1 LLQSLRFC
9 LQKMNLAKMNI
20 TSYFQGIEFANPYYF
35 LFLLLIIPVAAWHF
49 FFRKR
54 MQASFTVPSVVAFEK
69 IGKTWKIRLRWLPGG
84 LLLLSYI
91 SFIVALS
98 RPQTAFRLS
107 DVQVEG
113 VDIVLALDISGSMKA
128 MDFRPNRLEA
138 CKKVA
143 EEFILGRPTDRI
155 GLVVYAG
162 EAYTQCPV
170 TSDHS
175 TLLGL
180 LQKVKFDIIEDGTA
194 IGDGLGTAINRL
206 RESEAKSKII
216 ILLSDGVN
224 NRGYL
229 DPYSAAEIAKNMNI
243 KVYTIGAG
251 TNGQAPYPTPYGTA
265 MMPTEIDERL
275 LQTIAQETGGKYFRA
290 TNNDKLKAVYEE
302 IDKMEKTILN
312 ETIYEKKTDAFFPFL
327 FFGVLMLICHLFL
340 RYTVFR
346 TNP

>member
-1 LLQSLRFC
+1 
-9 LQKMNLAKMNI
+9 MNAL
-20 TSYFQGIEFANPYYF
+20 TSFFRGIEFANPYYF
-35 LFLLLIIPVAAWHF
+35 LLLLLIIPVVAWLY
-49 FFRKR
+49 FFRKK
-54 MQASFTVPSVVAFEK
+54 MQASFTVPSVAPFDK
-69 IGKTWKIRLRWLPGG
+69 TTTTWKVRMRWLPTC
-84 LLLLSYI
+84 LLLLAYL
-91 SFIVALS
+91 SFVVALA
-98 RPQTAFRLS
+98 RPQSSFRLS
-107 DVQVEG
+107 DVEVEG
-113 VDIVLALDISGSMKA
+113 VDIVLAIDISGSMKA

-143 EEFILGRPTDRI
+143 NEFIVGRPTDRI

-170 TSDHS
+170 TSDHN

-180 LQKVKFDIIEDGTA
+180 LQKVRFDIIEDGTA

-243 KVYTIGAG
+243 KVYTIGCG
-251 TNGQAPYPTPYGTA
+251 TNGQAPYPTPYGNVMT
-265 MMPTEIDERL
+265 PTEIDERL

-312 ETIYEKKTDAFFPFL
+312 ETIFENKADAFFPFL
-327 FFGVLMLICHLFL
+327 LAGVILLVCNLLL
-340 RYTVFR
+340 RYTVFKI
-346 TNP
+346 NP

>member
-1 LLQSLRFC
+1 
-9 LQKMNLAKMNI
+9 MNNI
-20 TSYFQGIEFANPYYF
+20 TTFFQGIEFANPYYF
-35 LFLLLIIPVAAWHF
+35 LFLLLIIPVAAWLY

-54 MQASFTVPSVVAFEK
+54 MQVSITIPTTVAFEK
-69 IGKTWKIRLRWLPGG
+69 IGKTWKVRLRWLPPS
-84 LLLLSYI
+84 LLLLAFI
-91 SFIVALS
+91 SLVVALA
-98 RPQTAFRLS
+98 RPQTSFRLS
-107 DVQVEG
+107 DVEVEG

-170 TSDHS
+170 TSDHN

-194 IGDGLGTAINRL
+194 IGDGLGTAVNRL

-224 NRGYL
+224 NRGYI
-229 DPYSAAEIAKNMNI
+229 DPNSAAEIAKNMNI

-251 TNGQAPYPTPYGTA
+251 TNGQAPYPTPYGTQ
-265 MMPTEIDERL
+265 MVPTEIDERL
-275 LQTIAQETGGKYFRA
+275 LQNIANETGGKYFRA
-290 TNNDKLKAVYEE
+290 TNNDKLKSVYEE

-312 ETIYEKKTDAFFPFL
+312 ETIFENKSDAFFPFL
-327 FFGVLMLICHLFL
+327 LTGVILLMINLLL

>member
-1 LLQSLRFC
+1 MAF
-9 LQKMNLAKMNI
+9 
-20 TSYFQGIEFANPYYF
+20 FQGIEFAHPYY
-35 LFLLLIIPVAAWHF
+35 LLLLLLIIPVAAWRY
-49 FFRKR
+49 FFRKKL
-54 MQASFTVPSVVAFEK
+54 QASLTVPTVTAFEK
-69 IGKTWKIRLRWLPGG
+69 TGNTWRVRFRWLPLC
-84 LLLLSYI
+84 LLVLAYLAL
-91 SFIVALS
+91 IVALA
-98 RPQTAFRLS
+98 RPQSSFRLS
-107 DVQVEG
+107 DVEVEG

-143 EEFILGRPTDRI
+143 EEFILGRSTDRI

-180 LQKVKFDIIEDGTA
+180 LKKVKFDIIEDGTA
-194 IGDGLGTAINRL
+194 IGDGLGTAVNRL

-224 NRGYL
+224 NSGYL

-251 TNGQAPYPTPYGTA
+251 TNGQAPYPTPYGNQ
-265 MMPTEIDERL
+265 MMNTEIDERL
-275 LQTIAQETGGKYFRA
+275 LQTIAHETGGKYFRA
-290 TNNDKLKAVYEE
+290 TSNDKLKAVYEE

-312 ETIYEKKTDAFFPFL
+312 ETIYENKADAFFPFL
-327 FFGVLMLICHLFL
+327 LVGVLLFICYGLL
-340 RYTVFR
+340 KYTIFR
-346 TNP
+346 INP

>member
-1 LLQSLRFC
+1 MNTIITFFQSIR
-9 LQKMNLAKMNI
+9 
-20 TSYFQGIEFANPYYF
+20 FANPYYF
-35 LFLLLIIPVAAWHF
+35 LLLLSVIPVVAWRYF
-49 FFRKR
+49 FSKR
-54 MQASFTVPSVVAFEK
+54 MQASFTVPSGSAFEK
-69 IGKTWKIRLRWLPGG
+69 IRKTWKVRLRWLPVS
-84 LLLLSYI
+84 LLAI
-91 SFIVALS
+91 AFIALVTALA
-98 RPQTAFRLS
+98 RPQSSFRLS
-107 DVQVEG
+107 NVEVEG

-143 EEFILGRPTDRI
+143 EDFVLGRPTDRI

-170 TSDHS
+170 TSDHN

-180 LQKVKFDIIEDGTA
+180 LYKVKFDIIEDGTA
-194 IGDGLGTAINRL
+194 IGDGLGTAVNRL

-243 KVYTIGAG
+243 KVYTIGCG
-251 TNGQAPYPTPYGTA
+251 TNGQAPYPTPYGTQ
-265 MMPTEIDERL
+265 MMNTEIDEHL
-275 LQTIAQETGGKYFRA
+275 LQTIAHETSGKYFRA

-312 ETIYEKKTDAFFPFL
+312 ETVFENKADLFFVFL
-327 FFGVLMLICHLFL
+327 FIGVIFFVAYLLL
-340 RYTVFR
+340 RYTVFKV
-346 TNP
+346 NP

>member
-1 LLQSLRFC
+1 MSH
-9 LQKMNLAKMNI
+9 I
-20 TSYFQGIEFANPYYF
+20 TSYLQSIEFANPYYF
-35 LFLLLIIPVAAWHF
+35 LLLLLIIPIVAWRYF
-49 FFRKR
+49 FHKK
-54 MQASFTVPSVVAFEK
+54 MQATLTVPTTVVFEK
-69 IGKTWKIRLRWLPGG
+69 IRKTWKMRLRWLPVF
-84 LLLLSYI
+84 LLTLAYI
-91 SFIVALS
+91 SFIVALA
-98 RPQTAFRLS
+98 RPQTAFRLNN
-107 DVQVEG
+107 VEVEG

-143 EEFILGRPTDRI
+143 EEFVSGRPTDRI

-170 TSDHS
+170 TSDHN

-180 LQKVKFDIIEDGTA
+180 LQKVRFDIIDDGTA

-224 NRGYL
+224 NSGYI
-229 DPYSAAEIAKNMNI
+229 DPYSAAEIARNMGI
-243 KVYTIGAG
+243 KVYTIGVG
-251 TNGQAPYPTPYGTA
+251 TTGKAPFPTPYGNIMVDTD
-265 MMPTEIDERL
+265 IDEHL
-275 LQTIAQETGGKYFRA
+275 MQTIAHETGGKYFRA
-290 TNNDKLKAVYEE
+290 TNNDKLKAIYTE

-312 ETIYEKKTDAFFPFL
+312 ETIFENKADGFFPFL
-327 FFGVLMLICHLFL
+327 LVGVILFIVYLLL

>member
-1 LLQSLRFC
+1 MSSISSF
-9 LQKMNLAKMNI
+9 
-20 TSYFQGIEFANPYYF
+20 FQGIEFANPYF
-35 LFLLLIIPVAAWHF
+35 FLLLLVIIPVVAWRY
-49 FFRKR
+49 FFRKK
-54 MQASFTVPSVVAFEK
+54 MQASLTVPTVAAIEK
-69 IGKTWKIRLRWLPGG
+69 AGKTWKVRLRWMPACLLG
-84 LLLLSYI
+84 LAYTLLV
-91 SFIVALS
+91 VALA
-98 RPQTAFRLS
+98 RPQSSFRLS
-107 DVQVEG
+107 DVEVEG

-143 EEFILGRPTDRI
+143 EEFIKGRPTDRI

-170 TSDHS
+170 TSDHN
-175 TLLGL
+175 TLLGM

-224 NRGYL
+224 NSGYL

-251 TNGQAPYPTPYGTA
+251 TNGQAPYPTPYGT
-265 MMPTEIDERL
+265 MMMNTEIDEQL
-275 LQTIAQETGGKYFRA
+275 LKAIAQETGGKYFRA

-312 ETIYEKKTDAFFPFL
+312 ETIYENKADAFFLFL
-327 FFGVLMLICHLFL
+327 FTGVLLFMVYLLL

-346 TNP
+346 TYP

>member
-1 LLQSLRFC
+1 
-9 LQKMNLAKMNI
+9 MNNI
-20 TSYFQGIEFANPYYF
+20 ALYFQSIEFANPYYF
-35 LFLLLIIPVAAWHF
+35 LLLLLIIPIIAWHY
-49 FFRKR
+49 FFRKK
-54 MQASFTVPSVVAFEK
+54 MQATLTVPTTVVFQK
-69 IGKTWKIRLRWLPGG
+69 IRKTWKVRLRWLPVCF
-84 LLLLSYI
+84 LTLAYI
-91 SFIVALS
+91 SFIIALA
-98 RPQTAFRLS
+98 RPQTSFRLNN
-107 DVQVEG
+107 VEVEG

-170 TSDHS
+170 TSDHN

-180 LQKVKFDIIEDGTA
+180 LKKVKFDIIEDGTA

-224 NRGYL
+224 NSGYI
-229 DPYSAAEIAKNMNI
+229 DPYSAAEIAKNMGF
-243 KVYTIGAG
+243 KVYTIGVG
-251 TNGQAPYPTPYGTA
+251 TTGKAPYPTPYGSV
-265 MMPTEIDERL
+265 MVDTEIDERL
-275 LQTIAQETGGKYFRA
+275 LQSIAQETGGKYFRA
-290 TNNDKLKAVYEE
+290 TNNDKLKAIYTE

-312 ETIYEKKTDAFFPFL
+312 ETIFENKADAFFPFL
-327 FFGVLMLICHLFL
+327 LAGVILLISYLVL

>member
-1 LLQSLRFC
+1 MKITAFFQS
-9 LQKMNLAKMNI
+9 
-20 TSYFQGIEFANPYYF
+20 IEFANPYYF
-35 LFLLLIIPVAAWHF
+35 LLLLLIIPVAAWLY
-49 FFRKR
+49 FFRHK
-54 MQASFTVPSVVAFEK
+54 MQASFTVPTTEVFKK
-69 IGKTWKIRLRWLPGG
+69 IGKTWRVRLRWIPVC
-84 LLLLSYI
+84 LLFLSYVAL
-91 SFIVALS
+91 IVALA
-98 RPQTAFRLS
+98 RPQTSFRLS
-107 DVQVEG
+107 DVEVEG

-170 TSDHS
+170 TSDHN

-180 LQKVKFDIIEDGTA
+180 LQKVRFDIIEDGTA

-224 NRGYL
+224 NRGYV

-251 TNGQAPYPTPYGTA
+251 TNGQAPYPTPYGTQ
-265 MMPTEIDERL
+265 MVNTEIDERL
-275 LQTIAQETGGKYFRA
+275 LQNIANETGGKYFRA
-290 TNNDKLKAVYEE
+290 TNNDKLKAVYQE

-312 ETIYEKKTDAFFPFL
+312 ETIFENKADAFFPFL
-327 FFGVLMLICHLFL
+327 LTGVMLLIIYILL

-346 TNP
+346 VNP

>member
-1 LLQSLRFC
+1 
-9 LQKMNLAKMNI
+9 MNNL
-20 TSYFQGIEFANPYYF
+20 TSYFLSIEFANPYYF
-35 LFLLLIIPVAAWHF
+35 LLLLLIIPVGAWLY
-49 FFRKR
+49 FFRKK
-54 MQASFTVPSVVAFEK
+54 MQASFTVPSVVPFEK
-69 IGKTWKIRLRWLPGG
+69 INKTWKVRLRWLPIC
-84 LLLLSYI
+84 LLLFAYTA
-91 SFIVALS
+91 FIVALA
-98 RPQTAFRLS
+98 RPQTSFRLS
-107 DVQVEG
+107 DVEVEG

-143 EEFILGRPTDRI
+143 EEFVLGRPTDRI

-180 LQKVKFDIIEDGTA
+180 LKKVKFDIIEDGTA

-224 NRGYL
+224 NRGYI

-243 KVYTIGAG
+243 KVYTIGVG
-251 TNGQAPYPTPYGTA
+251 TTGQAPYPTPYGTQMIA
-265 MMPTEIDERL
+265 TEIDERL
-275 LQTIAQETGGKYFRA
+275 MQTIALETGGKYFRA
-290 TNNDKLKAVYEE
+290 TNNDKLKSIYEE

-312 ETIYEKKTDAFFPFL
+312 ETIFENKADLFFPFL
-327 FFGVLMLICHLFL
+327 LAGVVLLICNLLL
-340 RYTVFR
+340 RYTVFKVY
-346 TNP
+346 P

>member
-1 LLQSLRFC
+1 
-9 LQKMNLAKMNI
+9 
-20 TSYFQGIEFANPYYF
+20 
-35 LFLLLIIPVAAWHF
+35 
-49 FFRKR
+49 
-54 MQASFTVPSVVAFEK
+54 MQAFFTVPTVVAFEK
-69 IGKTWKIRLRWLPGG
+69 IRKTWKVRLRWLPVS
-84 LLLLSYI
+84 LLAIAFVSLV
-91 SFIVALS
+91 VALA
-98 RPQTAFRLS
+98 RPQTSFRLS
-107 DVQVEG
+107 DVEVEG

-143 EEFILGRPTDRI
+143 EDFVLGRPTDRI

-170 TSDHS
+170 TSDHN

-180 LQKVKFDIIEDGTA
+180 LKKVKFDIIEDGTA

-224 NRGYL
+224 NRGYI
-229 DPYSAAEIAKNMNI
+229 DPYSAAEIAKNMNM
-243 KVYTIGAG
+243 KVYTIGCG
-251 TNGQAPYPTPYGTA
+251 TNGQAPYPTPYGTQ
-265 MMPTEIDERL
+265 MITTEIDERL
-275 LQTIAQETGGKYFRA
+275 LKTIAQETGGKYFRA

-312 ETIYEKKTDAFFPFL
+312 ETIFENRADAFFPFL
-327 FFGVLMLICHLFL
+327 FIGIILFVASLLL

-346 TNP
+346 TSP

>member
-1 LLQSLRFC
+1 
-9 LQKMNLAKMNI
+9 MNI
-20 TSYFQGIEFANPYYF
+20 TTFFQGIEFANPYYF
-35 LFLLLIIPVAAWHF
+35 LLLLLIIPVVAWRY
-49 FFRKR
+49 FFRNK
-54 MQASFTVPSVVAFEK
+54 MQASFTVPTTEVFKK
-69 IGKTWKIRLRWLPGG
+69 IGKTWRVRLCWIPIC
-84 LLLLSYI
+84 LLLLAFI
-91 SFIVALS
+91 SFVVALA
-98 RPQTAFRLS
+98 RPQTSFRIS
-107 DVQVEG
+107 DVEVEG

-170 TSDHS
+170 TSDHN

-180 LQKVKFDIIEDGTA
+180 LKKVKFDIIEDGTA

-224 NRGYL
+224 NRGYI
-229 DPYSAAEIAKNMNI
+229 DPYSAAEIAKNLNI

-251 TNGQAPYPTPYGTA
+251 TNGQAPYPTPFGTV
-265 MMPTEIDERL
+265 MMNTEIDERL
-275 LQTIAQETGGKYFRA
+275 LQSIAHETGGKYFRA

-312 ETIYEKKTDAFFPFL
+312 ETIFENKADAFFPFL
-327 FFGVLMLICHLFL
+327 LIGVLLLICHILL
-340 RYTVFR
+340 KYTVFKI
-346 TNP
+346 NP

>member
-1 LLQSLRFC
+1 
-9 LQKMNLAKMNI
+9 MNI
-20 TSYFQGIEFANPYYF
+20 ITFFQGIEFANPYYF
-35 LFLLLIIPVAAWHF
+35 LLLLLIIPVAVWHY

-54 MQASFTVPSVVAFEK
+54 MQTSFTVPTTEMFKK
-69 IGKTWKIRLRWLPGG
+69 IGKTWKVRLRWIPTYLM
-84 LLLLSYI
+84 LLAFI
-91 SFIVALS
+91 SLVVALA
-98 RPQTAFRLS
+98 RPQTSFRLNN
-107 DVQVEG
+107 VEVEG

-143 EEFILGRPTDRI
+143 EEFIIGRPTDRI

-170 TSDHS
+170 TSDHN

-194 IGDGLGTAINRL
+194 IGDGLGTAVNRL

-224 NRGYL
+224 NSGYL
-229 DPYSAAEIAKNMNI
+229 DPYSAAEIAKNMGI
-243 KVYTIGAG
+243 KVYTIGVG
-251 TNGQAPYPTPYGTA
+251 TTGQAPYPTPYGTA
-265 MMPTEIDERL
+265 MMQTEIDERL
-275 LQTIAQETGGKYFRA
+275 LQTIAQVTGGKYFRA
-290 TNNDKLKAVYEE
+290 TNNDKLKAIYTE

-312 ETIYEKKTDAFFPFL
+312 ETIFENKADAFFPFL
-327 FFGVLMLICHLFL
+327 FIGVLLLICNILL

-346 TNP
+346 VNP

>member
-1 LLQSLRFC
+1 
-9 LQKMNLAKMNI
+9 MNTI
-20 TSYFQGIEFANPYYF
+20 TTFFHGLEFANPYYF
-35 LFLLLIIPVAAWHF
+35 LLLLLIIPVAAWKY
-49 FFRKR
+49 FFRKK
-54 MQASFTVPSVVAFEK
+54 MQAALTVPTVISVEK
-69 IGKTWKIRLRWLPGG
+69 IRKTWRVRIRWIPIC
-84 LLLLSYI
+84 LLILAYI
-91 SFIVALS
+91 SLIVALA
-98 RPQTAFRLS
+98 RPQSSFRLS
-107 DVQVEG
+107 DVEVEG

-143 EEFILGRPTDRI
+143 EDFILGRPTDRI

-170 TSDHS
+170 TSDHN

-180 LQKVKFDIIEDGTA
+180 LKKVKFDIIEDGTA

-224 NRGYL
+224 NRGYI
-229 DPYSAAEIAKNMNI
+229 DPYSAAEIAKNMNV

-251 TNGQAPYPTPYGTA
+251 TNGQAPYPTPYGTQ
-265 MMPTEIDERL
+265 MMNTEIDERL
-275 LQTIAQETGGKYFRA
+275 LQDIAQQTGGKYFRA

-312 ETIYEKKTDAFFPFL
+312 ETIYENKADAFFPFL
-327 FFGVLMLICHLFL
+327 CIGVILFIIYLLL
-340 RYTVFR
+340 RYSVFK
-346 TNP
+346 TSP

>member
-1 LLQSLRFC
+1 
-9 LQKMNLAKMNI
+9 MNI

-35 LFLLLIIPVAAWHF
+35 LLLLLIIPVAAWLY

-54 MQASFTVPSVVAFEK
+54 MQASFTVPTTEVFRK
-69 IGKTWKIRLRWLPGG
+69 MGKTWKVRLRWVPIC
-84 LLLLSYI
+84 LLLLAFI
-91 SFIVALS
+91 SFVVALS
-98 RPQTAFRLS
+98 RPQTSFRLS
-107 DVQVEG
+107 DVEVEG

-180 LQKVKFDIIEDGTA
+180 LQKVRFDIIEDGTA

-224 NRGYL
+224 NRGYI

-251 TNGQAPYPTPYGTA
+251 TNGEAPYPSPYGTV

-275 LQTIAQETGGKYFRA
+275 LQTIANETGGKYFRA
-290 TNNDKLKAVYEE
+290 TNNDKLKAVYAE

-312 ETIYEKKTDAFFPFL
+312 ETIYENRADSFFPFL
-327 FFGVLMLICHLFL
+327 LAGVLLLICSILL
-340 RYTVFR
+340 RYTVFKM
-346 TNP
+346 NP

>member
-1 LLQSLRFC
+1 
-9 LQKMNLAKMNI
+9 MNTL
-20 TSYFQGIEFANPYYF
+20 TLFFQGIDFAKPYYF
-35 LFLLLIIPVAAWHF
+35 LLLLLIIPIVAWRY
-49 FFRKR
+49 FFRKK
-54 MQASFTVPSVVAFEK
+54 MQASLTVPTVAAFEK
-69 IGKTWKIRLRWLPGG
+69 TGKTWKVRLRWVPPCILS
-84 LLLLSYI
+84 LSYLL
-91 SFIVALS
+91 FVVALA
-98 RPQTAFRLS
+98 RPQTSFRLS
-107 DVQVEG
+107 DVEVEG

-143 EEFILGRPTDRI
+143 EEFVLGRPTDRI

-194 IGDGLGTAINRL
+194 IGDGLGTAVNRL

-224 NRGYL
+224 NSGYM
-229 DPYSAAEIAKNMNI
+229 DPYSAAEIAKSMNI

-251 TNGQAPYPTPYGTA
+251 TNGQAPYPTPYGVQ
-265 MMPTEIDERL
+265 MVPTEIDERL
-275 LQTIAQETGGKYFRA
+275 LQTIATETGGQYFRA

-312 ETIYEKKTDAFFPFL
+312 ETIFENKVDAFFPFL
-327 FFGVLMLICHLFL
+327 VAGVIFLIVYILL

-346 TNP
+346 TSP